1 MKILITGGL
10 GFIGSHLA
18 ERLNNGDNE
27 IVVIDSLLNPAIEKE
42 ELEFNGIDVRI
53 GDLSDLKVAEA
64 LIDDDIHTVY
74 HLAANY
80 SVPLS
85 SEEPVFDFKNT
96 FLTTLNVLDVM
107 RRKGIP
113 KIVFTSSSTVYGKQ
127 ETFPIKE
134 TAELKPVSNYGAA
147 KIASEAYIMSFS
159 KLYRIDALIL
169 RLANILGTR
178 SNHGIVP
185 DFVKKLKED
194 KDELEIL
201 GDGKQRKSY
210 LHIDDC
216 LDAML
221 FLEGKMK
228 TGYEIYN
235 IGSDQWISVDQ
246 IAKIICD
253 TLGLEPKYTYTG
265 GELGWAGDVKEF
277 LLDIS
282 KLKSLGWSPK
292 NSTEEA
298 IKSTTKWCEDL

>member
-18 ERLNNGDNE
+18 ERLNTGDNE
-27 IVVIDSLLNPAIEKE
+27 IVIIDSLLNPAMEKE
-42 ELEFNGIDVRI
+42 EMEFNGIDVRI

-64 LIDDDIHTVY
+64 LIDEDINIVY

-147 KIASEAYIMSFS
+147 KVASEAYIMSFS

-169 RLANILGTR
+169 RLANILGSR

-194 KDELEIL
+194 KEELEIL

-228 TGYEIYN
+228 AGYEIYN
-235 IGSDQWISVDQ
+235 IGSDQWITVDS
-246 IAKIICD
+246 IASLICEQMN
-253 TLGLEPKYTYTG
+253 LKPMLIYTG

-292 NSTEEA
+292 KSTEEA
-298 IKSTTKWCEDL
+298 IKSTTKWCEEL